1 MNAGDQ
7 QYDSG
12 KDSRGHGYEEIDLR
26 TLRND
31 VLRPG
36 KQRSDAVS
44 SSRNRPMEKIDA
56 VIERRA
62 DGHLASLKYSDNHG
76 KSVPQ
81 RMQKHAT
88 SKNQISEKEAGL
100 ARCDR
105 FEGGFSAFRWSRW
118 RR

>member
-1 MNAGDQ
+1 M
-7 QYDSG
+7 
-12 KDSRGHGYEEIDLR
+12 KKFLR

-36 KQRSDAVS
+36 KQRSDAG
-44 SSRNRPMEKIDA
+44 EQQQEQTDGKIDA

-62 DGHLASLKYSDNHG
+62 DGHLASLKLFRQTLEKCS
-76 KSVPQ
+76 Q

-88 SKNQISEKEAGL
+88 SKSNYERKLDSRDAIDS
-100 ARCDR
+100 RR
-105 FEGGFSAFRWSRW
+105 FSAFRWSRW